1 MAVAN
6 LDQAAEGATLAAMI
20 ADETFRVEVLCEPE
34 DLFGNAQHLALRRAI
49 GALAERG
56 DAVDALTVA
65 HEAQTTGLEG
75 AMDAVRRLPPASG
88 KYLTVLANARLRR
101 KAQEIGR
108 MLLASGPSP
117 EQDLGQ
123 AAEMAVAALAGAQQ
137 KVVSAGDAGAE
148 AFRRAKAGAPRIVRA
163 GIPDLDESLQLVG
176 PGDLVILGA
185 RPSVG
190 KTAAAVQIARQT
202 AAAGTGVLFCSLE
215 MSPEAISLRLVA
227 QEAKVSFVGLASNQL
242 EVSGWEK
249 AGRALEEISRLPLS
263 IADAG
268 GASPSQLRAAATKFK
283 AKLARMGM
291 PLGMIV
297 VDYLQIVTPPRSD
310 RNRDREIAAI
320 SAAVKSMAKSL
331 GVVVLGLSQLNRSL
345 EGRQDKRPALS
356 DLRESGAIEQ
366 DADSVLLLHRP
377 QKRGNAAEI
386 IVAKQRNGPTGAV
399 RAVWDGPTM
408 AFGDD
413 PELAVPWPQTQL
425 E

>member
-1 MAVAN
+1 MTVTN
-6 LDQAAEGATLAAMI
+6 FDQAAEGATLAAMV
-20 ADETFRVEVLCEPE
+20 ADDAFRVEVLCEPE

-49 GALAERG
+49 GALADRG
-56 DAVDALTVA
+56 DTIDALTVA
-65 HEAQTTGLEG
+65 REAQVLGLDR
-75 AMDAVRRLPPASG
+75 AADIVRGLPPASG
-88 KYLTVLANARLRR
+88 KYLTVLANARLHR

-137 KVVSAGDAGAE
+137 KIVSAGDAGIE
-148 AFRRAKAGAPRIVRA
+148 AFRRAKAGAPRIVRT

-176 PGDLVILGA
+176 PGDLMILGA

-190 KTAAAVQIARQT
+190 KTAAAVQIARHT

-227 QEAKVSFVGLASNQL
+227 QEAKVSFVGLAANQL

-249 AGRALEEISRLPLS
+249 AGKALETISHLPLS

-268 GASPSQLRAAATKFK
+268 GSTPAQIRAAATKFK
-283 AKLARMGM
+283 AKLTRVGM

-297 VDYLQIVTPPRSD
+297 VDYLQIVMPPRPD

-320 SAAVKSMAKSL
+320 SGALKTMAKAL
-331 GVVVLGLSQLNRSL
+331 GVVVVGLSQLNRSL

-366 DADSVLLLHRP
+366 DADTVILLHRP
-377 QKRGNAAEI
+377 QKREAAAEL
-386 IVAKQRNGPTGAV
+386 IVAKQRNGPTGTT
-399 RAVWDGPTM
+399 RTVWDGPTM
-408 AFGDD
+408 AFSVDTSG
-413 PELAVPWPQTQL
+413 EPWPQTQH

>member
-1 MAVAN
+1 MALTN
-6 LDQAAEGATLAAMI
+6 LDQATEGATLAAMI

-34 DLFGNAQHLALRRAI
+34 DLFDNAQHLALRRAI

-65 HEAQTTGLEG
+65 HAAQTIGLEG
-75 AMDAVRRLPPASG
+75 AMDVVRRLPPASG

-108 MLLASGPSP
+108 LLMASTSSP
-117 EQDLGQ
+117 EQDLAQ
-123 AAEMAVAALAGAQQ
+123 AAELAVAALAGAQQ

-148 AFRRAKAGAPRIVRA
+148 AFRRAKAGAPRVVRT
-163 GIPDLDESLQLVG
+163 GLQDLDESLQLVG

-190 KTAAAVQIARQT
+190 KTAAAVQIARHT
-202 AAAGTGVLFCSLE
+202 AAAGKGVLFCSLE
-215 MSPEAISLRLVA
+215 MAPEAISLRLVT

-242 EVSGWEK
+242 EVGGWEK
-249 AGRALEEISRLPLS
+249 ANRALEGISRLPLA

-268 GASPSQLRAAATKFK
+268 GASPAQLRAAATKYK
-283 AKLARMGM
+283 ARLARAGM
-291 PLGMIV
+291 PLSLVI
-297 VDYLQIVTPPRSD
+297 VDYLQIVTPPRPD

-320 SAAVKSMAKSL
+320 SAALKSMARSL

-366 DADSVLLLHRP
+366 AADSVPLLHRP
-377 QKRGNAAEI
+377 QKRENAAEI

-399 RAVWDGPTM
+399 RAAWNGPTM

-413 PELAVPWPQTQL
+413 PEFTVPWPQTQL

>member
-1 MAVAN
+1 MTVTN
-6 LDQAAEGATLAAMI
+6 FDQAAEGATLAAMI
-20 ADETFRVEVLCEPE
+20 ADDAFRVEVLCEPE

-49 GALAERG
+49 GALADRG
-56 DAVDALTVA
+56 DTIDALTVA
-65 HEAQTTGLEG
+65 REAQVLGLDR
-75 AMDAVRRLPPASG
+75 AADIVRGLPPASG
-88 KYLTVLANARLRR
+88 KYLTVLANARLHR

-137 KVVSAGDAGAE
+137 KIVSAGDAGIE
-148 AFRRAKAGAPRIVRA
+148 AFRRAKAGAPRIVRT

-190 KTAAAVQIARQT
+190 KTAAAVQIARHT
-202 AAAGTGVLFCSLE
+202 AAAGNGVLFCSLE

-227 QEAKVSFVGLASNQL
+227 QEAKVSFVGLAANQL

-249 AGRALEEISRLPLS
+249 AGKALETISHLPLS

-268 GASPSQLRAAATKFK
+268 GSTPAQLRAAATKFK
-283 AKLARMGM
+283 AKLVRVGM

-297 VDYLQIVTPPRSD
+297 VDYLQIVTPPRPD

-320 SAAVKSMAKSL
+320 SGALKTMAKAL
-331 GVVVLGLSQLNRSL
+331 GVVVVGLSQLNRSL

-366 DADSVLLLHRP
+366 DADTVILLHRP
-377 QKRGNAAEI
+377 QKREGVAEL
-386 IVAKQRNGPTGAV
+386 IVAKQRNGPTGTTRTA
-399 RAVWDGPTM
+399 WDGPTM
-408 AFGDD
+408 AFSVDTSG
-413 PELAVPWPQTQL
+413 EPWPQTQH